1 MNQFGGPRPDT
12 IKAASSAPGA
22 PQEAAPQMSV
32 SAALIEVN
40 GLMAMAMSMGNND
53 YELGAF
59 NQIIQKL
66 QANKYENP
74 SDAVREARSIID
86 NKLIR

>member
-1 MNQFGGPRPDT
+1 MNTFGEPRPD
-12 IKAASSAPGA
+12 AQGVVAGA
-22 PQEAAPQMSV
+22 PTNLREAAPLMSV

-59 NQIIQKL
+59 NQIVQKL
-66 QANKYENP
+66 QTNKYENP
-74 SDAVREARSIID
+74 ADAVREARSIID

>member
-1 MNQFGGPRPDT
+1 MNQFGEPRLDT
-12 IKAASSAPGA
+12 IKPAAGAPGA
-22 PQEAAPQMSV
+22 SQEAAPVMSV

-40 GLMAMAMSMGNND
+40 GLMAMAMTMGNND

-74 SDAVREARSIID
+74 VDAVRDAHNIIN